1 MHCGFWQSM
10 VPKNYTPGPAY
21 DSEALLKNPV
31 GSMKHEDVNGM
42 EALDEP
48 VNAYSQ

>member
-1 MHCGFWQSM
+1 M
-10 VPKNYTPGPAY
+10 VPKNYLQDAY
-21 DSEALLKNPV
+21 DSEALLGSPV

-48 VNAYSQ
+48 VNAYSQQN